1 MILQVRPKKS
11 AALYQKIWTEDGSPL
26 LEYTKAQEATIQEA
40 LPHVQVEYAMSYSS
54 PFIEDVLD
62 RLIENGTESL
72 TIVALYPQYYG
83 TTVGSI
89 FDTVSKYFV
98 KSDKIINLTF
108 FLTFYNH
115 PLYID
120 YYVSKIKNTIQEEP
134 VDAILFSY
142 HGIPERYEKDD
153 DTYQIEGRKTT
164 DLLVEK
170 LPNIPTHG
178 PF

>member
-1 MILQVRPKKS
+1 MRCRIVHLSLR
-11 AALYQKIWTEDGSPL
+11 
-26 LEYTKAQEATIQEA
+26 
-40 LPHVQVEYAMSYSS
+40 MSWIAS
-54 PFIEDVLD
+54 L
-62 RLIENGTESL
+62 ENGTESL
-72 TIVALYPQYYG
+72 TIVPLYPQYSV

-108 FLTFYNH
+108 FGNFYNH

-142 HGIPERYEKDD
+142 HGIPERYEKDG
-153 DTYQIEGRKTT
+153 DTYQIECLKTT

-170 LPNIPTHG
+170 LPNIPTHVS
-178 PF
+178 F